1 MKLYLKSVITEQI
14 NRGKGL
20 KRLIRH
26 PLKYPELN
34 SLATRCSMIIDQNI
48 DYLKHLSGSLESR
61 EGNDVRDIFRGF
73 RSCVQQLSLVEY
85 YGISALCFESPEIGY
100 MNKVVYKIH
109 REMNLPLT
117 PPAVACMATSY
128 YGFHP
133 FTSVIFV
140 PVAESEFLLHL
151 PDLYHEIGHFV
162 LQNREEDRLKNVRI
176 CFTQAVEETTRHYEE
191 IIERKMRETGPKGI
205 PMAINFIHSQ
215 WKDWINEFFSDL
227 FALFT
232 LGPAYA
238 WAHLH
243 LTIKKSED
251 IYKYSEYFP
260 LSHPSDEARMRMLLF
275 GLGHLGFKEMSST
288 IMSKWHELPLNEY
301 SQPVP
306 EYQYAYPDDLMQKI
320 SRLIFEGLKGD
331 KFFVAER
338 GHLEQA
344 RDGSVMKML
353 NEAWSIFW
361 ERPEDF
367 REWEEQNIN
376 LLKQEFSLSI
386 NTQ

>member
-14 NRGKGL
+14 NRGKSL

-26 PLKYPELN
+26 PLKYAELN

-48 DYLKHLSGSLESR
+48 EYLKHLSGILESR
-61 EGNDVRDIFRGF
+61 EGNNIKDIFRGF

-117 PPAVACMATSY
+117 PPAVACMSTSY

-162 LQNREEDRLKNVRI
+162 LQNREEDRLKNVQI
-176 CFTQAVEETTRHYEE
+176 CFLQAVEEITRYYEE
-191 IIERKMRETGPKGI
+191 LIERKRRETGPKGI
-205 PMAINFIHSQ
+205 LMSINFIHSQ

-227 FALFT
+227 FALVT
-232 LGPAYA
+232 LGPSYV

-243 LTIKKSED
+243 LTIEKSED
-251 IYKYSEYFP
+251 VYKFSEYFP
-260 LSHPSDEARMRMLLF
+260 MSHPSDEARMRMLLF
-275 GLGHLGFKEMSST
+275 GLEVLGFKKISSA
-288 IMSKWHELPLNEY
+288 IMSKWRELPLCNY
-301 SQPVP
+301 SKPVH
-306 EYQYAYPDDLMQKI
+306 EYQYAYPDDLIQKI
-320 SRLIFEGLKGD
+320 VRLIYDGLKKD
-331 KFFVAER
+331 KFIIAEC
-338 GHLEQA
+338 GCLEQTKA
-344 RDGSVMKML
+344 GSIIKML
-353 NEAWSIFW
+353 NEAWPIFW

-367 REWEEQNIN
+367 REWEERNIN
-376 LLKQEFSLSI
+376 LLKQEFLLAKSTL
-386 NTQ
+386 